1 MRNKLFVI
9 PAIGIIGI
17 IVAFLLSGGLTANT
31 VFYLFPD
38 EAVAQRADFE
48 NGRVFRLGGNV
59 LPDSVES
66 GTETTF
72 SVGDGGT
79 VITVVTDRTPPQLF
93 DDDVPVL
100 LEGYWDGDRFRATQ
114 IIIRHDEQYTPPEES
129 NASP

>member
-48 NGRVFRLGGNV
+48 DGRVFRLGGNV

>member
-38 EAVAQRADFE
+38 EAVAQRANFE
-48 NGRVFRLGGNV
+48 NGRVFRLGGQV
-59 LPDSVES
+59 LPGSVES
-66 GTETTF
+66 GAETTF

-93 DDDVPVL
+93 ADDVPVL

-129 NASP
+129 NASS

>member
-48 NGRVFRLGGNV
+48 DGRVFRLGGNV

-72 SVGDGGT
+72 SVGDRGT

>member
-72 SVGDGGT
+72 SIGDGGT
-79 VITVVTDRTPPQLF
+79 VIPVVTDRTPPQLF

-100 LEGYWDGDRFRATQ
+100 LEGYWEGDHFRATQ
-114 IIIRHDEQYTPPEES
+114 IIIRHDEQYTPPEEA
-129 NASP
+129 NASS